1 MKQYIKLLGKV
12 CATADGDWDNTREYE
27 RLCIVRDASTMKTYI
42 SKMFVPKDVDILDT
56 KYWQYLSNGAI
67 INNLTSTDAE
77 AALSA
82 NMGRYLKS
90 LLDELATKEANDI
103 KNLTN
108 KHNQDI
114 TTVNNTINNV
124 KNNLQQSIDN
134 LNNAT
139 DGIITDLGELEDEIS
154 AVDKKHGQDVAALQ
168 KKIDDIVEIDIQV
181 VTNLPTTGVKGVIYF
196 VRNQSSTDNNNIYT
210 EYVWVSSTSK
220 YEILGQFKSE
230 PDLSNY
236 QPKLESGVN
245 IKTINNKSIL
255 GEGNIN
261 TPVGSVVSF
270 TRSYSSGTKIGTITI
285 DGTATD
291 IYIPIWTGT
300 KAQYDAIATK
310 DPNITYNIIDA

>member
-12 CATADGDWDNTREYE
+12 CATVDGDWDNTREYE

-42 SKMFVPKDVDILDT
+42 SKMFVPKDVDILDI
-56 KYWQYLSNGAI
+56 KYWQYLCNGAI

-90 LLDELATKEANDI
+90 MLDELATKEANDI
-103 KNLTN
+103 NNLTN

-114 TTVNNTINNV
+114 TTVNNTINN
-124 KNNLQQSIDN
+124 LQQSIDKVDR
-134 LNNAT
+134 AT
-139 DGIITDLGELEDEIS
+139 YGILTDIYRLEDEIS
-154 AVDKKHGQDVAALQ
+154 AVDKRHGQDVAALQ

-196 VRNQSSTDNNNIYT
+196 VRNQNSTDNNNIYT
-210 EYVWVSSTSK
+210 EYVWVSSSSK

-261 TPVGSVVSF
+261 IPVGSVISF

-310 DPNITYNIIDA
+310 DHNITYNIIDA